1 MAVIQ
6 RCRTCGFDVPSD
18 VERCPGCEAA
28 APPSRAAHQ
37 VAGLALPTRSV
48 HRLRHVAPRPEPVPR
63 LGRARAARS
72 AFSFTTA
79 LVVVTFAVA
88 SLTWRASRPRFVLTI
103 PDGTVDFLDRLT
115 TMAATAAVAAF
126 SIGVVAMLAWTVRA
140 GSRALRSAVSRLGD

>member
-1 MAVIQ
+1 MWSARRVANAMIVID
-6 RCRTCGFDVPSD
+6 GFTESVRGTSAPS
-18 VERCPGCEAA
+18 
-28 APPSRAAHQ
+28 
-37 VAGLALPTRSV
+37 PTNRRFTSCD
-48 HRLRHVAPRPEPVPR
+48 
-63 LGRARAARS
+63 S

-88 SLTWRASRPRFVLTI
+88 SLTWLASRPRFVLTI